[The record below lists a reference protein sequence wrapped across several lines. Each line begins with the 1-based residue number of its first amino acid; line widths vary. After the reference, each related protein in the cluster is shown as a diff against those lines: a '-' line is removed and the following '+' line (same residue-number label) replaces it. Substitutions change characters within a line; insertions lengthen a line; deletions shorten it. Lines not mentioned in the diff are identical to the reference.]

1 MSHSD
6 QKTKSPISRKEFLAG
21 VGVGAAAVAGA
32 SSGVATALG
41 YAPAAVADNAP
52 IVIGDIDESS
62 GVYAISGSS
71 QSLGK
76 KVAIAEW
83 NARGGVLGRQI
94 TMVHADSAAKTDIAL
109 PAARKL
115 VEQDKVDVLV
125 GEVSSNVGLA
135 LSAYAQSVGIVFTAT
150 GTHDTTITGSKANL
164 ACFRT
169 TAANAMLANATARY
183 ILDKNYGKKWFFIT
197 PDYAYGH
204 SAQQGFQSVLEA
216 AGGTSLGNELTPFPN
231 ASGDFTAQLTKA
243 KNSGADVLILSLYGG
258 DLTNCIKQ
266 YVQVGYD
273 KVFKQVGGPLNGVEV
288 AVGYGPDSNR
298 GIWGAPWTPDY
309 PTEGSALLGKK
320 LMAAG
325 AQYVDW
331 RMYLGWLAA
340 EATITGI
347 LRAGTTDAAR
357 LVKAMEDLTFNGLQ
371 RKFCHIRA
379 CDHQNEL
386 DVVVTEAI
394 PKSQW
399 KFPNQ
404 FFTIRKIEPASQTL
418 IPCGQSEAPARLA
431 SQTLPTRENYTP
443 KGKA

>member
-1 MSHSD
+1 MSQSEFE
-6 QKTKSPISRKEFLAG
+6 KTRPSLSRKDFLAG
-21 VGVGAAAVAGA
+21 VGTAAAAVAGA
-32 SSGVATALG
+32 TTGVASSLG
-41 YAPAAVADNAP
+41 YSPAVVADNAP
-52 IVIGDIDESS
+52 IIIGDIDESS

-76 KVAIAEW
+76 KVCISEW
-83 NARGGVLGRQI
+83 NARGGVLGRKI
-94 TMVHADSAAKTDIAL
+94 TMVHADTAAKTDIAL

-115 VEQDKVDVLV
+115 VEQDKVDILV

-135 LSAYAQSVGIVFTAT
+135 LSAYAQQVGIAYVAS

-169 TAANAMLANATARY
+169 TAANYMLANATAKA
-183 ILDKNYGKKWFFIT
+183 LLPYGKKWFFIT

-204 SAQQGFQSVLEA
+204 SAQEGFQHVLEA
-216 AGGTSLGNELTPFPN
+216 NGGKSLGNELTPFPN

-243 KNSGADVLILSLYGG
+243 KNSGADVLVLSLYGG

-266 YVQVGYD
+266 YVQGGYD
-273 KVFKQVGGPLNGVEV
+273 KSFKQIGGALNGVEV

-298 GIWGAPWTPDY
+298 GIWGAPWAPDY
-309 PTEGSALLGKK
+309 PSEGSKELGKK

-340 EATITGI
+340 EAAITGL

-357 LVKAMEDLTFNGLQ
+357 VVHALEDLTFNGLQ

-386 DVVVTEAI
+386 EVLVTEAI

-404 FFTIRKIEPASQTL
+404 YFRINSIVPASETM
-418 IPCGQSEAPARLA
+418 IPCSESAAPARLA
-431 SQTLPTRENYTP
+431 TQTIPTREDYTP
-443 KGKA
+443 KTKA

>member
-6 QKTKSPISRKEFLAG
+6 QANKASISRKDFLAG
-21 VGVGAAAVAGA
+21 IGVGAAAVAGA
-32 SSGVATALG
+32 SAGVATSLG
-41 YAPAAVADNAP
+41 YSPAAVADNTP

-62 GVYAISGSS
+62 GVYAVSGAS

-164 ACFRT
+164 CCFRT
-169 TAANAMLANATARY
+169 TAANSMLANATARY
-183 ILDKNYGKKWFFIT
+183 LLPYGKKWFFIT

-204 SAQQGFQSVLEA
+204 SAQQGFQAVLEG
-216 AGGTSLGNELTPFPN
+216 AGGQSMGNELTPFPN

-266 YVQVGYD
+266 YSQGGYN
-273 KVFKQVGGPLNGVEV
+273 KAFKQVGGPLNGVEV
-288 AVGYGPDSNR
+288 AVGYGPENNV
-298 GIWGAPWTPDY
+298 GIWGCPWTPDY
-309 PTEGSALLGKK
+309 PTDGSALLGKK

-347 LRAGTTDAAR
+347 LRAGTTDAER

-404 FFTIRKIEPASQTL
+404 FFAIRKIEPASQTL

-431 SQTLPTRENYTP
+431 TQTVPTRENYTP
-443 KGKA
+443 KGRA

>member
-1 MSHSD
+1 MSQSEQD
-6 QKTKSPISRKEFLAG
+6 KTNSSLSRKDFIAG
-21 VGVGAAAVAGA
+21 VGTAAAAAAGVTAGVA
-32 SSGVATALG
+32 SSLG
-41 YAPAAVADNAP
+41 YSPAVVADNAP
-52 IVIGDIDESS
+52 IIIGDIDESS
-62 GVYAISGSS
+62 GVYAVSGSS

-76 KVAIAEW
+76 KVAIGEW
-83 NARGGVLGRQI
+83 NAKGGVLGRKIQ
-94 TMVHADSAAKTDIAL
+94 MVHADTAAKTDIAL

-135 LSAYAQSVGIVFTAT
+135 LSAYAQSAGIVFTAS

-164 ACFRT
+164 CCFRT

-183 ILDKNYGKKWFFIT
+183 LLPYGKKWFFIT

-204 SAQQGFQSVLEA
+204 SAQAGFQSVLEA
-216 AGGTSLGNELTPFPN
+216 NGGQSLGNELTPFPN
-231 ASGDFTAQLTKA
+231 ASGDFTAQLSKA

-258 DLTNCIKQ
+258 DLTTCMKQ
-266 YVQVGYD
+266 FVQGGYD
-273 KVFKQVGGPLNGVEV
+273 KAFKQVGGPLNGVEV
-288 AVGYGPDSNR
+288 AVGYGPENNR
-298 GIWGAPWTPDY
+298 GIWGAPWAPDY
-309 PTEGSALLGKK
+309 PTAGSADLGKK
-320 LMAAG
+320 LLAAG
-325 AQYVDW
+325 AAYVDW

-371 RKFCHIRA
+371 KKFCHIRA

-386 DVVVTEAI
+386 DVLVTEAI

-404 FFTIRKIEPASQTL
+404 YFAIRKIEPASQTL
-418 IPCGQSEAPARLA
+418 IACAQSDAPARLA
-431 SQTLPTRENYTP
+431 TQSVVTRENYTP
-443 KGKA
+443 KSKA

>member
-1 MSHSD
+1 MSQSESE
-6 QKTKSPISRKEFLAG
+6 KTGSSLSRKDFLAG
-21 VGVGAAAVAGA
+21 VGTAAAAVAGA
-32 SSGVATALG
+32 SAGVASSLG
-41 YAPAAVADNAP
+41 YSPAVVADNAP
-52 IVIGDIDESS
+52 IVIGDIEESS

-71 QSLGK
+71 QTLGK

-83 NARGGVLGRQI
+83 NERGGVLGRKI
-94 TMVHADSAAKTDIAL
+94 TMVHADTAAKTDIAL

-115 VEQDKVDVLV
+115 VEQDNVDVLV

-135 LSAYAQSVGIVFTAT
+135 LSSYAQSAGIVFTAT
-150 GTHDTTITGSKANL
+150 GTHDTTITNSKANL
-164 ACFRT
+164 CCFRT

-183 ILDKNYGKKWFFIT
+183 LLPYGKKWFFIT

-216 AGGTSLGNELTPFPN
+216 NGGTSLGNELTPFPN

-258 DLTNCIKQ
+258 DLTACMKQ
-266 YVQVGYD
+266 YVQGGYD
-273 KVFKQVGGPLNGVEV
+273 KAFKQVGGPLNGVEV
-288 AVGYGPDSNR
+288 MIGAGAENNR
-298 GIWGAPWTPDY
+298 GIWGAPWAPDY
-309 PTEGSALLGKK
+309 PTDSSAQLGKK

-325 AQYVDW
+325 AKYVDW

-357 LVKAMEDLTFNGLQ
+357 LVRAMEDLTFNGLQ
-371 RKFCHIRA
+371 KKFCHIRA

-386 DVVVTEAI
+386 DVLVTEAI

-404 FFTIRKIEPASQTL
+404 FFAIRKIEPASQTL
-418 IPCGQSEAPARLA
+418 IECSKSDAPARLA
-431 SQTLPTRENYTP
+431 SQTVVTRENYTP
-443 KGKA
+443 KSRA

>member
-1 MSHSD
+1 MSQSEE
-6 QKTKSPISRKEFLAG
+6 TKPRSPITRKDFLAG
-21 VGVGAAAVAGA
+21 VGTAAAAVAGA
-32 SSGVATALG
+32 SAGVSSSLG
-41 YAPAAVADNAP
+41 YSPAVVADNAP

-76 KVAIAEW
+76 KVCLDEW
-83 NARGGVLGRQI
+83 NAKGGVLGRKI
-94 TMVHADSAAKTDIAL
+94 TMVHADTAAKTDIAL
-109 PAARKL
+109 PSARKL

-135 LSAYAQSVGIVFTAT
+135 LSAYAQSVGIVFTAS

-164 ACFRT
+164 CCFRT
-169 TAANAMLANATARY
+169 TAANYMLANAAAKA
-183 ILDKNYGKKWFFIT
+183 LLPYGKKWFFIT

-204 SAQQGFQSVLEA
+204 SAQQGFQNVLEA
-216 AGGTSLGNELTPFPN
+216 NGGTSLGNELTPFPN

-243 KNSGADVLILSLYGG
+243 KNSGADVLVLSLYGG

-266 YVQVGYD
+266 YVQGGYD
-273 KVFKQVGGPLNGVEV
+273 KAFKQIGGALNGVEV

-298 GIWGAPWTPDY
+298 GIWGAPWAPDY
-309 PTEGSALLGKK
+309 PTEGSRDLSKK

-371 RKFCHIRA
+371 KRFCHIRA

-386 DVVVTEAI
+386 DVLVTEAI

-404 FFTIRKIEPASQTL
+404 YFAIRKIVPANETM
-418 IPCGQSEAPARLA
+418 IPCDKSDAPARLA
-431 SQTLPTRENYTP
+431 AQSVPTRENYTP

>member
-6 QKTKSPISRKEFLAG
+6 TENKTSISRKRFIAG
-21 VGVGAAAVAGA
+21 MGLGAAAVAGA
-32 SSGVATALG
+32 GTGVASSLG
-41 YAPAAVADNAP
+41 YSPAAVADNAP

-62 GVYAISGSS
+62 GVYAVSGGS

-83 NARGGVLGRQI
+83 NSRGGVLGRQI

-135 LSAYAQSVGIVFTAT
+135 LSAYAQSTGILFVAT

-164 ACFRT
+164 CCFRT

-183 ILDKNYGKKWFFIT
+183 LLPYGKKWFFIT

-204 SAQQGFQSVLEA
+204 SAQAGFQSVLEG
-216 AGGTSLGNELTPFPN
+216 AGGQSLGNELTPFPN

-258 DLTNCIKQ
+258 DLTSCMKQ
-266 YVQVGYD
+266 YVQGGYD
-273 KVFKQVGGPLNGVEV
+273 KAFKQVGGPLNGVEV
-288 AVGYGPDSNR
+288 AVGYGPENNR

-309 PTEGSALLGKK
+309 PTLASATLGKK

-340 EATITGI
+340 EATITAI

-386 DVVVTEAI
+386 DVVVTESI

-399 KFPNQ
+399 KYPNQ
-404 FFTIRKIEPASQTL
+404 FFAIRKIESPSQTL

-431 SQTLPTRENYTP
+431 TQTIPTRENYTP
-443 KGKA
+443 KGRA